1 MYPRKEHRLIWKDS
15 TSIRTLLLDQGLTIR
30 EQARTRGMLV
40 WKEGSPGS
48 VSREGQR
55 VLMTQGQVS
64 APPPNLGSVLTP
76 PYYTRI

>member
-40 WKEGSPGS
+40 WKE
-48 VSREGQR
+48 
-55 VLMTQGQVS
+55 
-64 APPPNLGSVLTP
+64 
-76 PYYTRI
+76 